1 MTEPVDVG
9 AFLERLAQEEGENP
23 LASNP
28 QLQTYITTYLE
39 TFIFNGSI
47 DPLLREQAILRIMW
61 RLNQPYEWGNHYRI
75 ARKAGLSDGDILA
88 VRSADPEHALEG
100 PPALVVRAADEIVDI
115 GRLTPPTMQTVE
127 ELFVDPGIVLEFLY
141 LVAGYR
147 MMASVSASRG
157 PRKIRGNVWP
167 PDGVGPD
174 GPGTTS

>member
-9 AFLERLAQEEGENP
+9 AALERLAEEAGENP

-28 QLQTYITTYLE
+28 QLRTYITTYLE

-47 DPLLREQAILRIMW
+47 DPLLREQAVLRIMW

-75 ARKAGLSDGDILA
+75 AKKAGLSDRAILA
-88 VRSADPEHALEG
+88 MRSSDPDHVLQG
-100 PPALVVRAADEIVDI
+100 PAALVVRAADEIVDI
-115 GRLTPPTMQTVE
+115 GRLTPQTMKAVE
-127 ELFVDPGIVLEFLY
+127 DLFVDPGIVLEFLY

-157 PRKIRGNVWP
+157 PRQIRGHIWP
-167 PDGVGPD
+167 PDGVGPEES
-174 GPGTTS
+174 GMT

>member
-9 AFLERLAQEEGENP
+9 AFLERLAQEEGDNP

-28 QLQTYITTYLE
+28 QLQTYIRTYLE

-75 ARKAGLSDGDILA
+75 AKKAGLSDADILA
-88 VRSADPEHALEG
+88 VRSSRPDHAVQG
-100 PPALVVRAADEIVDI
+100 PAALVLRAADEIVDI
-115 GRLTPPTMQTVE
+115 GRLTPHTMRSVE
-127 ELFVDPGIVLEFLY
+127 DLFVDPGIVLEFLY

-157 PRKIRGNVWP
+157 PRQIRGDIWP
-167 PDGVGPD
+167 PDGVGPQES
-174 GPGTTS
+174 GLT

>member
-1 MTEPVDVG
+1 MTDHVDVG

-39 TFIFNGSI
+39 TFIFKGSI

-75 ARKAGLSDGDILA
+75 AKKAGLSDADILA
-88 VRSADPEHALEG
+88 VRSSDPDALQG
-100 PPALVVRAADEIVDI
+100 PSALVVRAADEIVDI
-115 GRLTPPTMQTVE
+115 GRLTPRTMKSVE
-127 ELFVDPGIVLEFLY
+127 DLFVDPGIVLEFLY

-157 PRKIRGNVWP
+157 PRQIRGDIWP

-174 GPGTTS
+174 ESGLT

>member
-9 AFLERLAQEEGENP
+9 AFLERLAQEEGGENP

-47 DPLLREQAILRIMW
+47 DALLREQAILRIMW

-75 ARKAGLSDGDILA
+75 AKKAGLSDRDILA
-88 VRSADPEHALEG
+88 VRSPDPDHALQG
-100 PPALVVRAADEIVDI
+100 PAALVVRAADEIVDV
-115 GRLTPPTMQTVE
+115 GRLTPQTMKTVE
-127 ELFVDPGIVLEFLY
+127 DLLVDPGVVLEFLY

-157 PRKIRGNVWP
+157 PRQIRGDIWP

-174 GPGTTS
+174 ESGAT